1 MGRRRVA
8 LVSSG
13 SSLHDEVIE
22 SVVKPDMTIILN
34 EASSSSINSIPRS
47 YYGTIRGGSQH
58 QQQNNGHRRTQD
70 IEDMLQDM
78 AGKDPTEWSPVEWF
92 IMILF
97 LSFVGWLGCCL
108 CTLCCCGSRS
118 SDICAWLCF
127 WEICCRGGSDID
139 RCCDVY
145 GPLAWWHCICNANF
159 RKYQPIICMRSEH
172 NKYAMFG
179 LRRKM
184 VIKSPD
190 GNSSCCKARKQDV
203 LNWLSNVV

>member
-1 MGRRRVA
+1 MRRSNLQPLRLRRGNTIATNMMTSWLRSLFIWAIILNILASSCSAVGDTKSYNVMGKKRVA

-13 SSLHDEVIE
+13 TMSEITSILEVGSS
-22 SVVKPDMTIILN
+22 SR
-34 EASSSSINSIPRS
+34 SSSSIPTKTKQSS
-47 YYGTIRGGSQH
+47 YGGTIRGGSQHH

-78 AGKDPTEWSPVEWF
+78 AGKDPSEWSPIEWF

-97 LSFVGWLGCCL
+97 LSFFGWLGCCL

-145 GPLAWWHCICNANF
+145 GPLA
-159 RKYQPIICMRSEH
+159 
-172 NKYAMFG
+172 
-179 LRRKM
+179 
-184 VIKSPD
+184 
-190 GNSSCCKARKQDV
+190 
-203 LNWLSNVV
+203 

>member
-1 MGRRRVA
+1 MTFYLSSLFIWAVVLNILVVSSSAVGDTKSYNVMGKRRVA

-13 SSLHDEVIE
+13 SSRHDEVIE
-22 SVVKPDMTIILN
+22 SVAKLPEMTSI
-34 EASSSSINSIPRS
+34 SSNSINSIPITTKRS

-97 LSFVGWLGCCL
+97 LSFFGWLGCCL

-145 GPLAWWHCICNANF
+145 GPLA
-159 RKYQPIICMRSEH
+159 
-172 NKYAMFG
+172 
-179 LRRKM
+179 
-184 VIKSPD
+184 
-190 GNSSCCKARKQDV
+190 
-203 LNWLSNVV
+203 